1 MAHMYVELVGKARDK
16 GYLPVPLLAC
26 AAFLIN
32 LTGDCEVNEKTATML
47 LQITEASIA
56 LLGWLYNACCIE

>member
-26 AAFLIN
+26 AAFLFDR
-32 LTGDCEVNEKTATML
+32 TGECGMNEKTATIL

-56 LLGWLYNACCIE
+56 LLR